1 MTRRGIGRRAAVP
14 LLCVLL
20 LGACATVPP
29 GPGITALP
37 GTGKSFEQFQTDD
50 ATCRQWAARE
60 TRATPAGAAASSA
73 ARSATLGTLLGAAA
87 GAAFGAVTGHPAA
100 GALVGAGG
108 GLVTGSV
115 FGAGAGQA
123 AGIETQRRYDNA
135 YTQCMYASGNQ
146 VPAGAPAPRG
156 TVFAP
161 PPPPLPMP

>member
-14 LLCVLL
+14 LLCVLF

-37 GTGKSFEQFQTDD
+37 GTGKSFERFQTDD

-60 TRATPAGAAASSA
+60 TRATPAGAA
-73 ARSATLGTLLGAAA
+73 L
-87 GAAFGAVTGHPAA
+87 GAVTGHPAA

-108 GLVTGSV
+108 GLLTGSV

-123 AGIETQRRYDNA
+123 AGLETQRRYDNT

-146 VPAGAPAPRG
+146 VPGAAPAPRG

-161 PPPPLPMP
+161 PPPPPPPPMH